1 MVKEILFHLGDCK
14 TGTTA
19 IQSVLAGG
27 TIESDLSICFPTR
40 FNHIPLAR
48 TLSVPS
54 EKHMEGRLF
63 KRLRQAFKNSD
74 ADIGVVSAEHFEF
87 VKPEEIRRAIDTHLG
102 GYADKIRL
110 VAYVRPHAERMVS
123 TFSER
128 TKKGVFQN
136 SLEKMH
142 ERLLEDGILFYA
154 PRFKRMRELFGDQF
168 ILRPFIRDDL
178 RDGDVVSDFFDLLFR
193 GEKFELTGETQV
205 NESLSV
211 QDIAMMRHLHRR
223 VDAYTEPGVDRTKEK
238 HSLGWYFAEI
248 LAAMPLEEA
257 MKPRLHVSLAEKI
270 VETYAED
277 AAELDA
283 EFFEGTPLSDAL
295 ASAPLK
301 AIPEEQ
307 SYDVETYF
315 SKSELRQIEA
325 WTKLTTRLIDSAPE
339 FFSWLVRP
347 EEQRPAKPPVLDFKV
362 PKPKQPNKPE
372 AAVETTEVE
381 PVKTDVDVAEPDS
394 EGATADLP
402 ADKTEVEVETLET
415 ALEPSDVAGAQ
426 IAAETDEAAGDVEQS
441 GTEVAQ
447 AGAETEEPAAEVEAL
462 DVVAV
467 EAIVQDEAD
476 HTSEEAVSA
485 PTDEQVEDT
494 EDRKTA

>member
-54 EKHMEGRLF
+54 EKHLEGRLF

-87 VKPEEIRRAIDTHLG
+87 VQPDEIRRAIDTHLG
-102 GYADKIRL
+102 GYADQIRL
-110 VAYVRPHAERMVS
+110 VAYVRPHAERLVS

-193 GEKFELTGETQV
+193 GEKFNLTGETQV

-211 QDIAMMRHLHRR
+211 QDIALMRHLHRR

-248 LAAMPLEEA
+248 LAEMPLEEA

-283 EFFEGTPLSDAL
+283 EFFDGTPISDAL
-295 ASAPLK
+295 VSAPLK

-315 SKSELRQIEA
+315 SNSELRQIEA

-362 PKPKQPNKPE
+362 PKPKPPKKPE
-372 AAVETTEVE
+372 VAAE
-381 PVKTDVDVAEPDS
+381 KTDVDAAEPDL
-394 EGATADLP
+394 EAAKADLE
-402 ADKTEVEVETLET
+402 ADKTEAEVETPET
-415 ALEPSDVAGAQ
+415 ALEMSDVEGAEV
-426 IAAETDEAAGDVEQS
+426 ALETDEAAGDVKQS
-441 GTEVAQ
+441 GTEGAQ
-447 AGAETEEPAAEVEAL
+447 ADAETEEPAAGVETP
-462 DVVAV
+462 DMVAV
-467 EAIVQDEAD
+467 EDTGD
-476 HTSEEAVSA
+476 NKTNHTSEEAVVAS
-485 PTDEQVEDT
+485 TDEQTEDT